1 MKSKKE
7 KTMKAKIIGMVVGQ
21 LLALLSPDL
30 LKDAVDQFL
39 DFIEDRVLGS
49 ASPIDDAIVIPI
61 CTMIREAFDI
71 PDDD

>member
-1 MKSKKE
+1 
-7 KTMKAKIIGMVVGQ
+7 MKAKIIGMVVGQ

-30 LKDAVDQFL
+30 LKSAVDQLL

-61 CTMIREAFDI
+61 CNMIREAFGI